1 MEKLGKYP
9 EWALEIFFWV
19 SILCGYYKKNI
30 FFKNFSNQKLPYNR
44 WNASTYLRRTLL
56 GCFLCPSL
64 LKTLTFHLTIKMTF
78 FEVIRGEKVL
88 KVLFMS
94 VDDAIFLPLN
104 LR

>member
-1 MEKLGKYP
+1 MVDVP
-9 EWALEIFFWV
+9 TTNALPFLV
-19 SILCGYYKKNI
+19 
-30 FFKNFSNQKLPYNR
+30 
-44 WNASTYLRRTLL
+44 
-56 GCFLCPSL
+56 CFLCPSL
-64 LKTLTFHLTIKMTF
+64 LKTLTFFLTIKMTF